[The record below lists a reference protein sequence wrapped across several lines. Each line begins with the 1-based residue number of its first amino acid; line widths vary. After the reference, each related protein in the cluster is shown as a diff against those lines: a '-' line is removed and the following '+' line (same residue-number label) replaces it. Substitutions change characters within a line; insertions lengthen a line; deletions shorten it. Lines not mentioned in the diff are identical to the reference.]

1 MKLTKN
7 KLKELIAEELKNITQ
22 EDITN
27 EGPEA
32 ARQHRQQASVPI
44 AGGGD
49 TPSPPGQPG
58 DKPTEAEKQA
68 GPAPGVELIQRQ
80 FATNKS
86 LVSAMASVST
96 QDGVTQVL
104 KIVSDLLQNQAV
116 TPQMKALAAK
126 TLYAQLSGVR
136 K

>member
-22 EDITN
+22 EGIAN

-32 ARQHRQQASVPI
+32 VRQQRQQASVPI
-44 AGGGD
+44 GGGGG
-49 TPSPPGQPG
+49 TPSPPDQPG

-68 GPAPGVELIQRQ
+68 GPAPGVELVQRQ
-80 FATNKS
+80 FSTNKS
-86 LVSAMASVST
+86 LVSAMAAVST

-104 KIVSDLLQNQAV
+104 KLVSDLLQNQSV
-116 TPQMKALAAK
+116 TPQMKALASK
-126 TLYAQLSGVR
+126 TLSSQLGAVQ